1 MDDVEGEEGVQMNLY
16 EKMLCIEAEIGV
28 VAKNL
33 EIQASANSRYKAVSE
48 RDVLDA
54 VKPLMEKY
62 KVFAYPIARE
72 LDDKGQLTSSGKYGE
87 RTSLYFHYKNVM
99 RFVNAEEPSEFI
111 DIPSYS
117 TGIDTGDKADGK
129 AMTYADKYAFMKAF
143 KISTGDD
150 PDQEASQE
158 YKQTIGK
165 YEWEQ
170 LNRMYTKDEIKAMYK
185 ELNITKGTDMPME
198 FYEQKK
204 AEWTEKA
211 NKVMPDKEFF

>member
-1 MDDVEGEEGVQMNLY
+1 MNIY
-16 EKMLCIEAEIGV
+16 EKMLCIEKEIGV

-33 EIQASANSRYKAVSE
+33 EIQASANSKYKAVSE

-54 VKPLMEKY
+54 VKPLLEKY

-72 LDDKGQLTSSGKYGE
+72 LDDKGQITSTTKYGE
-87 RTSLYFHYKNVM
+87 RTSLYFHYKNIM
-99 RFVNAEEPSEFI
+99 RFVNAEEPTEFI

-143 KISTGDD
+143 KISTGED

-158 YKQTIGK
+158 YKTNIGK

-170 LNRMYTKDEIKAMYK
+170 LNRMFSKDEIKAMYK
-185 ELNITKGTDMPME
+185 ELGISKGTDIPMDY
-198 FYEQKK
+198 YEQKK
-204 AEWTEKA
+204 QEWSQKSDD
-211 NKVMPDKEFF
+211 KMPEKEFY

>member
-1 MDDVEGEEGVQMNLY
+1 MNIY
-16 EKMLCIEAEIGV
+16 EKMLCIEQEIGV

-33 EIQASANSRYKAVSE
+33 EIQASANSKYKAVSE

-62 KVFAYPIARE
+62 AIFAYPVSRE
-72 LDDKGQLTSSGKYGE
+72 MDDKGQITSTTKYGE
-87 RTSLYFHYKNVM
+87 RTSMYFHYKNVM
-99 RFVNAEEPSEFI
+99 RFVNAEKPEEYI

-143 KISTGDD
+143 KISTGED

-158 YKQTIGK
+158 YLPSATK
-165 YEWEQ
+165 EQ
-170 LNRMYTKDEIKAMYK
+170 VDRI
-185 ELNITKGTDMPME
+185 I
-198 FYEQKK
+198 
-204 AEWTEKA
+204 A
-211 NKVMPDKEFF
+211 NKDLILDEMKAKGLDTHNAVSKLSVVEASKLCKLIEERLNG